1 MDSALNL
8 SSFLSFLFLRLP
20 CEAIKHDTE
29 TNDKPKDLWLPRPPR
44 KDSVPVTSLSIEM
57 EVWA

>member
-8 SSFLSFLFLRLP
+8 SGFLSFLFLHLR
-20 CEAIKHDTE
+20 CEAIKYDPQ

-57 EVWA
+57 EEWA